1 MMGTFGF
8 SLMHRLRQVV
18 PVTLASREAPIET
31 SLRRRAKDF
40 LLAFHA
46 GYALSAGPPTQM
58 IVEDGT
64 SDRSGYET

>member
-1 MMGTFGF
+1 MMGTFRF

-18 PVTLASREAPIET
+18 PG
-31 SLRRRAKDF
+31 KDF

-58 IVEDGT
+58 IVEYGT
-64 SDRSGYET
+64 SDRSGFET